1 MDDIVS
7 QLSSFIESKEGMDT
21 VKELASSLMSGDSDI
36 SSMLGSMMSGGS
48 AKSLLEDVQKPPQTT
63 PDLPLSPDQLAT
75 VMRIFSALNSSADDS
90 RMRLLQ
96 ALKPNLSEKRR
107 ERVDRAIKLMK
118 LISIMPMIT
127 DSGLL
132 KL

>member
-36 SSMLGSMMSGGS
+36 SSMLGSMMSGGA

-75 VMRIFSALNSSADDS
+75 VMRIFSALNSSVDDS

>member
-1 MDDIVS
+1 
-7 QLSSFIESKEGMDT
+7 
-21 VKELASSLMSGDSDI
+21 
-36 SSMLGSMMSGGS
+36 
-48 AKSLLEDVQKPPQTT
+48 VQKPPQTT

-75 VMRIFSALNSSADDS
+75 VMRIFSALNSSVDDS